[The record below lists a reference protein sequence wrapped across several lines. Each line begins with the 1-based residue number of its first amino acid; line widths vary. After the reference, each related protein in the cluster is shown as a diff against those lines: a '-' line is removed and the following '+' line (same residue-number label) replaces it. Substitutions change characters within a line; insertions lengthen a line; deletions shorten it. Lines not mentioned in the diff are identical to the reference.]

1 MRTAG
6 ATVPSLAVG
15 ARNRAANEVSMAT
28 AKLIG
33 QRVRRREDPRFL
45 RGEGQFIDDIN
56 LRGMAHVTLLR
67 SPHAHAW
74 IRSVNCREARQLPGV
89 LDIITFADISS
100 LAKPIPM
107 RLEAHPS
114 FLPYLQLP
122 LAAEKVRYVG
132 EPVAAVVAGSRQVA
146 EDALELI
153 QVDYEPLLPIVDVWS
168 ALDPVAVPVH
178 EHTESNLAGRGVVNL
193 GDVEFAFQR
202 AALAIREQ
210 FAIQRHTGIPLET
223 RGLVAEFNRGTGLLT
238 VWGPTKVPHYNR
250 SVLATMLGLPEHK
263 IHFIEPD
270 VGGGFGVRGE
280 FYPEDFLIPH
290 LAIRLG
296 LPVKWVEDRREHF
309 LVANH
314 SREQFW
320 EVEVATEADGTLLAF
335 RAKIWNDMGAYI
347 RTHGATVP
355 ALAAAMFPGPYRL
368 PNYQCEWN
376 AVITNKTPTGTY
388 RAPGR
393 YECNFVRERLIDMIA
408 HRLNLDPAEV
418 RLRNLVQ
425 PGEMPYPVG
434 TSVLNHPIIYDSG
447 DYPRLMQ
454 KALEASGYA
463 CFRKQQAVKGE
474 PGKAGDTSYL
484 GLGLACFVEKTG
496 TGPFEAARVRL
507 DNSGRAVVYTGA
519 TSLGQGM
526 ETMLAQICA
535 GELGLSVDEV
545 TVVHGDTFLSPH
557 GAGTFASRAA
567 VMAGNAVLLAARKV
581 RDKVVTVA
589 AGYFGCRE
597 EEVHFEGSSLS
608 ARNGEKPA
616 VSLSELIRH
625 ASSSWDSLVS
635 GMDLEANHY
644 FETTKMAYP
653 NGVQVAL
660 VVVDVETGAVTVKKL
675 WSLFDVGRAINPML
689 VEGQILGG
697 VAQGLGGALLEEL
710 AYDTSGQ
717 LLSGTFMDYL
727 LPSSMEMPPVE
738 VHLLENDPSPLN
750 PLGVKGGGEGGTA
763 AVGAAIANAVSD
775 ALREFGIEITALPLS
790 PNKLREL
797 ISKARKH

>member
-1 MRTAG
+1 MPTTA
-6 ATVPSLAVG
+6 
-15 ARNRAANEVSMAT
+15 
-28 AKLIG
+28 LIG

-45 RGEGQFIDDIN
+45 RGEGQFVDDIN
-56 LRGMAHVTLLR
+56 LRGMAHAALLR

-74 IRSVNCREARQLPGV
+74 IRSVNCLEARQLPGV
-89 LDIITFADISS
+89 LDIITFADIAS

-114 FLPYLQLP
+114 FLPYLQRP
-122 LAAEKVRYVG
+122 LAEVKVRYVG
-132 EPVAAVVAGSRQVA
+132 EPVAVVVASSRAVA
-146 EDALELI
+146 EDAMELI
-153 QVDYEPLLPIVDVWS
+153 QVEYEPIPPIVDVSS
-168 ALDPVAVPVH
+168 ALGPETTYVH
-178 EHTESNLAGRGVVNL
+178 EPTGSNLAGRGIVNL
-193 GDVEFAFQR
+193 GDVDSAFQM

-210 FAIQRHTGIPLET
+210 FTIQRHTGIPLET
-223 RGLVAEFNRGTGLLT
+223 RGLVAEFNRGTGVLT

-250 SVLATMLGLPEHK
+250 SVLASMLGLPEHK

-280 FYPEDFLIPH
+280 FYPEDFLIPF

-296 LPVKWVEDRREHF
+296 LPVKWTEDRREHF
-309 LVANH
+309 LAANH
-314 SREQFW
+314 SREQVW
-320 EVEVATEADGTLLAF
+320 EVEVATDADGTLLAA

-393 YECNFVRERLIDMIA
+393 YECNFVRERLIDMVA
-408 HRLNLDPAEV
+408 HRLDLDPAEV
-418 RLRNLVQ
+418 RMRNLVQ
-425 PGEMPYPVG
+425 PGEMPYSVG

-454 KALEASGYA
+454 KAMEASGYA
-463 CFRKQQAVKGE
+463 CLRKEQGGRKLRR
-474 PGKAGDTSYL
+474 AGQTSYL
-484 GLGLACFVEKTG
+484 GLGIACFVEKTG

-507 DNSGRAVVYTGA
+507 DTSGRAVVYTGA

-535 GELGLSVDEV
+535 GELGLKVDEV
-545 TVVHGDTFLSPH
+545 AVVHGDTFLAPH
-557 GAGTFASRAA
+557 GVGTFASRAA

-581 RDKVVTVA
+581 REKVAKMA
-589 AGYFGCRE
+589 AGYFDCRE
-597 EEVHFEGSSLS
+597 EEVQFEGSCLS

-635 GMDLEANHY
+635 GLDLEANHY
-644 FETTKMAYP
+644 FESRMMAYP
-653 NGVQVAL
+653 HGVQVAL
-660 VVVDVETGAVTVKKL
+660 VVVDVETGVVTVKKL

-710 AYDTSGQ
+710 AYDASGQ
-717 LLSGTFMDYL
+717 LLTGTFMDYL
-727 LPSSMEMPPVE
+727 LASSMEMPPVE

-790 PNKLREL
+790 PNRLREL
-797 ISKARKH
+797 IRMSQVR